1 MAVALGY
8 ISSLRRLPG
17 SMGIKNRLHTLILD
31 VDTRA
36 YALRKRFHGRSHKS
50 IEIRLMYLVVAEDR
64 DFAPIETRFRLIG
77 EGDERQDSMHFPV
90 FGGKQVEFMGRLLVE
105 VA

>member
-1 MAVALGY
+1 MAVALGH

-17 SMGIKNRLHTLILD
+17 SMGIKNRLHTLIFD

-36 YALRKRFHGRSHKS
+36 YALRKRFHGRAHKG
-50 IEIRLMYLVVAEDR
+50 IEIRLIHLVITEER
-64 DFAPIETRFRLIG
+64 DFTPVETRFRLVG
-77 EGDERQDSMHFPV
+77 EGDERQDGMHFPA
-90 FGGKQVEFMGRLLVE
+90 FSSKQIELMGRLLVE